1 MNAVEDEVV
10 ELVASV
16 LARMAFR
23 LLRQADPRNRFPVH
37 LLLEEAHRYIS
48 EATSRYAI
56 DASKIYERIAK
67 EGRKYGLFLLVASQ
81 RPSELSKTVL
91 SQCSN
96 FVIHRI
102 QNPDDLSQIRQMTP
116 FISEAV
122 LKRLPSLPKQHALV
136 FGTSVTGITD
146 AMVAGQR
153 IDQEEVTQFALSAA
167 VVIAHNAAFDR
178 RFLERFC
185 PLFSFK
191 PWACSMSEIDWAAEG
206 FEGTKL
212 AYLAVGCGFFYD
224 RHRAANDCL
233 AAVEVLSR
241 ALPKSGVNA
250 LAHLLARARLPTW
263 RIWAEGS
270 PFEFKDQ
277 LKSRGYRWNGEENG
291 RPRAW
296 YIDVAD
302 EQREAELAFLKKE
315 IYQRDVDLKPS
326 RITAYERFS
335 ERV

>member
-1 MNAVEDEVV
+1 MDQPDAVALE
-10 ELVASV
+10 A
-16 LARMAFR
+16 AA
-23 LLRQADPRNRFPVH
+23 A
-37 LLLEEAHRYIS
+37 LLE
-48 EATSRYAI
+48 
-56 DASKIYERIAK
+56 
-67 EGRKYGLFLLVASQ
+67 ASQ
-81 RPSELSKTVL
+81 DYQVL
-91 SQCSN
+91 
-96 FVIHRI
+96 R
-102 QNPDDLSQIRQMTP
+102 
-116 FISEAV
+116 
-122 LKRLPSLPKQHALV
+122 RLQPRA
-136 FGTSVTGITD
+136 SVTGIPEQDTRLGLFVDVETTGLDPSKDEIIELAMVPFRYSIEGIIVDVGEPFDRLREPSTSIPPMIAALTGITD
-146 AMVAGQR
+146 TMVAGQR
-153 IDQEEVTQFALSAA
+153 IDPEEVTQFALSAA

-178 RFLERFC
+178 KFLERFC
-185 PLFSFK
+185 PSFSFK
-191 PWACSMSEIDWAAEG
+191 PWACSMSEVDWAAEG

-212 AYLAVGCGFFYD
+212 AYLAMGCGFFYD

-233 AAVEVLSR
+233 AAVEMLSR

-302 EQREAELAFLKKE
+302 EQRDAELVFLKTE

>member
-1 MNAVEDEVV
+1 MIGPPDAAALEAAAV
-10 ELVASV
+10 
-16 LARMAFR
+16 
-23 LLRQADPRNRFPVH
+23 
-37 LLLEEAHRYIS
+37 LLEANQDYRILRRLQPRVPV
-48 EATSRYAI
+48 TGI
-56 DASKIYERIAK
+56 PERDT
-67 EGRKYGLFLLVASQ
+67 RRGLFVDVETTGLDPAKDDII
-81 RPSELSKTVL
+81 ELAMV
-91 SQCSN
+91 
-96 FVIHRI
+96 
-102 QNPDDLSQIRQMTP
+102 P
-116 FISEAV
+116 FRYSLDGIIVDVGEPFD
-122 LKRLPSLPKQHALV
+122 RLREPAAPIPPTITAL
-136 FGTSVTGITD
+136 TGITD
-146 AMVAGQR
+146 VMVGGQR
-153 IDQEEVTQFALSAA
+153 IDPEEVTQFALSAA

-178 RFLERFC
+178 KFLERFC
-185 PLFSFK
+185 PSFSFK

-233 AAVEVLSR
+233 AALEVLSR
-241 ALPKSGVNA
+241 TLPKSGINA
-250 LAHLLARARLPTW
+250 LTHLLARARLPTW
-263 RIWAEGS
+263 RIWAEDS

-296 YIDVAD
+296 YIDVSD
-302 EQREAELAFLKKE
+302 EQREAELAFLKRE

>member
-1 MNAVEDEVV
+1 MMGQPDAAALE
-10 ELVASV
+10 A
-16 LARMAFR
+16 AA
-23 LLRQADPRNRFPVH
+23 A
-37 LLLEEAHRYIS
+37 LLE
-48 EATSRYAI
+48 
-56 DASKIYERIAK
+56 ASQDYRVLRRLQPRAPVMGIPEQDTRL
-67 EGRKYGLFLLVASQ
+67 GLFVDVETTGLDPSKDEIIELAMVPFRYSLDGTIVDVGEAFDRLREPSAPIPASI
-81 RPSELSKTVL
+81 T
-91 SQCSN
+91 
-96 FVIHRI
+96 
-102 QNPDDLSQIRQMTP
+102 
-116 FISEAV
+116 
-122 LKRLPSLPKQHALV
+122 AL
-136 FGTSVTGITD
+136 TGISD
-146 AMVAGQR
+146 EMVAGQR
-153 IDQEEVTQFALSAA
+153 IDPDEVTQFALSAA

-178 RFLERFC
+178 KFLERFC
-185 PLFSFK
+185 PSFSLK

-241 ALPKSGVNA
+241 SLPKSGVNA
-250 LAHLLARARLPTW
+250 LGYLLARARVPTW
-263 RIWAEGS
+263 RVWAEGS
-270 PFEFKDQ
+270 PFEFKDH

-296 YIDVAD
+296 YIDVTD

>member
-1 MNAVEDEVV
+1 MMGQPDAAALE
-10 ELVASV
+10 A
-16 LARMAFR
+16 AA
-23 LLRQADPRNRFPVH
+23 A
-37 LLLEEAHRYIS
+37 LLEASQDYRVLRRLQPR
-48 EATSRYAI
+48 APVTAI
-56 DASKIYERIAK
+56 PEQDTRL
-67 EGRKYGLFLLVASQ
+67 GLFVDVETTGLDPSKDEIIELAMVPFRYSLDGIIVDVGEPFDRLREPVA
-81 RPSELSKTVL
+81 PIPPTITTL
-91 SQCSN
+91 
-96 FVIHRI
+96 
-102 QNPDDLSQIRQMTP
+102 
-116 FISEAV
+116 
-122 LKRLPSLPKQHALV
+122 
-136 FGTSVTGITD
+136 TGITD

>member
-1 MNAVEDEVV
+1 MMDQPDAVALE
-10 ELVASV
+10 A
-16 LARMAFR
+16 AA
-23 LLRQADPRNRFPVH
+23 A
-37 LLLEEAHRYIS
+37 LLE
-48 EATSRYAI
+48 
-56 DASKIYERIAK
+56 ASQDYQVLRRLQPRAPVSGIPEQDIRL
-67 EGRKYGLFLLVASQ
+67 GLFVDVETTGLDPSKDEIIELAMVPFRYSLDGIIVDVGEPFDRLREPSAPIPASI
-81 RPSELSKTVL
+81 T
-91 SQCSN
+91 
-96 FVIHRI
+96 
-102 QNPDDLSQIRQMTP
+102 
-116 FISEAV
+116 
-122 LKRLPSLPKQHALV
+122 AL
-136 FGTSVTGITD
+136 TGIDD

-153 IDQEEVTQFALSAA
+153 INQEEVTQFALSAA

-178 RFLERFC
+178 KFLERFC
-185 PLFSFK
+185 PSFSFK

>member
-1 MNAVEDEVV
+1 MMGQPDAAALE
-10 ELVASV
+10 A
-16 LARMAFR
+16 AA
-23 LLRQADPRNRFPVH
+23 A
-37 LLLEEAHRYIS
+37 LLERSQDYRVLRRLQPRAPV
-48 EATSRYAI
+48 TAI
-56 DASKIYERIAK
+56 PEQDIRL
-67 EGRKYGLFLLVASQ
+67 GLFVDVETTGLDPSHDEIIELAMVPFRYSLDGIIVDVGEPFDRLREPSAPIPASI
-81 RPSELSKTVL
+81 T
-91 SQCSN
+91 
-96 FVIHRI
+96 
-102 QNPDDLSQIRQMTP
+102 
-116 FISEAV
+116 
-122 LKRLPSLPKQHALV
+122 AL
-136 FGTSVTGITD
+136 TGITD
-146 AMVAGQR
+146 AMVAGRR
-153 IDQEEVTQFALSAA
+153 INQEEVTQFALSAA

-185 PLFSFK
+185 PSFSFK

-291 RPRAW
+291 RSRAW
-296 YIDVAD
+296 YIDFAD

-315 IYQRDVDLKPS
+315 IYQRDVDLKSS

>member
-1 MNAVEDEVV
+1 MMDQPDAVALE
-10 ELVASV
+10 A
-16 LARMAFR
+16 AA
-23 LLRQADPRNRFPVH
+23 A
-37 LLLEEAHRYIS
+37 LLEVSQNYRVL
-48 EATSRYAI
+48 R
-56 DASKIYERIAK
+56 RLQP
-67 EGRKYGLFLLVASQ
+67 RKPVTGIPEQDTRLGLFVDVETTGLD
-81 RPSELSKTVL
+81 PSKDEIIELAMV
-91 SQCSN
+91 
-96 FVIHRI
+96 
-102 QNPDDLSQIRQMTP
+102 P
-116 FISEAV
+116 FRYSLDGIIVDVGEPFD
-122 LKRLPSLPKQHALV
+122 RLREPSAPIPVSLTAL
-136 FGTSVTGITD
+136 TGITD

-178 RFLERFC
+178 KFLERFC
-185 PLFSFK
+185 PSFSFK

-277 LKSRGYRWNGEENG
+277 LKSRGYRWSGEENG
-291 RPRAW
+291 RSRAW
-296 YIDVAD
+296 YIDFAD

-315 IYQRDVDLKPS
+315 IYQRDVDLKSS

>member
-1 MNAVEDEVV
+1 MMGQPDAAALE
-10 ELVASV
+10 A
-16 LARMAFR
+16 AA
-23 LLRQADPRNRFPVH
+23 A
-37 LLLEEAHRYIS
+37 LLE
-48 EATSRYAI
+48 
-56 DASKIYERIAK
+56 ASQNYRVLRRLQP
-67 EGRKYGLFLLVASQ
+67 RKPVMGIPEQDTRLGLFVDVETTGLDPSKDEIIELAMVPFRYSLDGIIVDVGEPFDRLREPSAPIPASI
-81 RPSELSKTVL
+81 T
-91 SQCSN
+91 
-96 FVIHRI
+96 
-102 QNPDDLSQIRQMTP
+102 
-116 FISEAV
+116 
-122 LKRLPSLPKQHALV
+122 AL
-136 FGTSVTGITD
+136 TGITD
-146 AMVAGQR
+146 SMVAGQR
-153 IDQEEVTQFALSAA
+153 IDPEEVTQCVLSGA

-178 RFLERFC
+178 KFLERFC
-185 PLFSFK
+185 PSFSFK
-191 PWACSMSEIDWAAEG
+191 PWACSMSKIDWAAEG

-241 ALPKSGVNA
+241 PLPKSGVTA
-250 LAHLLARARLPTW
+250 LSHLLARARLPTW

>member
-1 MNAVEDEVV
+1 MMGQPDAAALEAAV
-10 ELVASV
+10 A
-16 LARMAFR
+16 
-23 LLRQADPRNRFPVH
+23 
-37 LLLEEAHRYIS
+37 LLEASQDYRVLRRLQPRVSVTGIS
-48 EATSRYAI
+48 EQDTRL
-56 DASKIYERIAK
+56 
-67 EGRKYGLFLLVASQ
+67 GLFVDVETTGLD
-81 RPSELSKTVL
+81 PSKDEIIELAMV
-91 SQCSN
+91 
-96 FVIHRI
+96 
-102 QNPDDLSQIRQMTP
+102 P
-116 FISEAV
+116 FRYSLDGMIVEV
-122 LKRLPSLPKQHALV
+122 GEPFDRLREPAAPVPPTITTL
-136 FGTSVTGITD
+136 TGITD
-146 AMVAGQR
+146 AMVAGQK
-153 IDQEEVTQFALSAA
+153 IDPEEVTQFALSAA

-178 RFLERFC
+178 KFLERFC
-185 PLFSFK
+185 PSFSFK

-241 ALPKSGVNA
+241 PLPKAGTNA
-250 LAHLLARARLPTW
+250 LGHLLARARLPTW
-263 RIWAEGS
+263 RIWAESS

-302 EQREAELAFLKKE
+302 EQREAELTFLKRE

-326 RITAYERFS
+326 KITAYERFS

>member
-1 MNAVEDEVV
+1 MMGQPDAALE
-10 ELVASV
+10 A
-16 LARMAFR
+16 AA
-23 LLRQADPRNRFPVH
+23 A
-37 LLLEEAHRYIS
+37 LLE
-48 EATSRYAI
+48 
-56 DASKIYERIAK
+56 ASQDYRVLRRLQPRAPVMGIPEQDTRL
-67 EGRKYGLFLLVASQ
+67 GLFVDVETTGLDPSKDEIIELAMVPFRYSLDGIIVDVGEAFDRLREPSAPIPASI
-81 RPSELSKTVL
+81 T
-91 SQCSN
+91 
-96 FVIHRI
+96 
-102 QNPDDLSQIRQMTP
+102 
-116 FISEAV
+116 
-122 LKRLPSLPKQHALV
+122 AL
-136 FGTSVTGITD
+136 TGISD

-153 IDQEEVTQFALSAA
+153 IDPDEVTQFALSAA

-178 RFLERFC
+178 KFLERFC
-185 PLFSFK
+185 PSFSLK

-241 ALPKSGVNA
+241 SLPKSGVNA
-250 LAHLLARARLPTW
+250 LGHLLARARLPTW

-270 PFEFKDQ
+270 PFEFKDH

-296 YIDVAD
+296 YIDVTD

>member
-1 MNAVEDEVV
+1 MIGQPDAAALE
-10 ELVASV
+10 A
-16 LARMAFR
+16 AA
-23 LLRQADPRNRFPVH
+23 A
-37 LLLEEAHRYIS
+37 LLE
-48 EATSRYAI
+48 
-56 DASKIYERIAK
+56 ASQDYRVLRRLRPRAPVTGIPEQDTRL
-67 EGRKYGLFLLVASQ
+67 GLFVDVETTGLD
-81 RPSELSKTVL
+81 PSKDEIIELAMLPFRYSL
-91 SQCSN
+91 DGI
-96 FVIHRI
+96 VI
-102 QNPDDLSQIRQMTP
+102 DVGEP
-116 FISEAV
+116 FD
-122 LKRLPSLPKQHALV
+122 RLREPSAPIPPTITAL
-136 FGTSVTGITD
+136 TGITD
-146 AMVAGQR
+146 TMVAGKK
-153 IDQEEVTQFALSAA
+153 IDPEEAWQFALPAA

-178 RFLERFC
+178 KFLERFC
-185 PLFSFK
+185 PSFSVK

-241 ALPKSGVNA
+241 PLPKSGVNA
-250 LAHLLARARLPTW
+250 LGHLLARARRPTW

-291 RPRAW
+291 RPRSW

-302 EQREAELAFLKKE
+302 EQRDPELAFLKGE
-315 IYQRDVDLKPS
+315 IYQRDIDLKPS

-335 ERV
+335 ERM

>member
-1 MNAVEDEVV
+1 MMGQPDAAALE
-10 ELVASV
+10 A
-16 LARMAFR
+16 AA
-23 LLRQADPRNRFPVH
+23 A
-37 LLLEEAHRYIS
+37 LLEASQDYRVLRRLQPR
-48 EATSRYAI
+48 ALVTAI
-56 DASKIYERIAK
+56 PEQDTRL
-67 EGRKYGLFLLVASQ
+67 GLFVDVETTGLDPSKDEIIELAMVPFRYSLDGIIVDVGEPFDRLREPSAPIPASI
-81 RPSELSKTVL
+81 T
-91 SQCSN
+91 
-96 FVIHRI
+96 
-102 QNPDDLSQIRQMTP
+102 
-116 FISEAV
+116 
-122 LKRLPSLPKQHALV
+122 AL
-136 FGTSVTGITD
+136 TGIDD

-153 IDQEEVTQFALSAA
+153 INQEEVTQFALSAA

-178 RFLERFC
+178 KFLERFC
-185 PLFSFK
+185 PSFSFK

-296 YIDVAD
+296 YIDVTD

-315 IYQRDVDLKPS
+315 IYQRDIDLKPS

>member
-1 MNAVEDEVV
+1 MMDQPDAVALE
-10 ELVASV
+10 A
-16 LARMAFR
+16 AA
-23 LLRQADPRNRFPVH
+23 A
-37 LLLEEAHRYIS
+37 LLE
-48 EATSRYAI
+48 
-56 DASKIYERIAK
+56 
-67 EGRKYGLFLLVASQ
+67 ASQ
-81 RPSELSKTVL
+81 DYQVL
-91 SQCSN
+91 
-96 FVIHRI
+96 R
-102 QNPDDLSQIRQMTP
+102 
-116 FISEAV
+116 
-122 LKRLPSLPKQHALV
+122 RLQPRA
-136 FGTSVTGITD
+136 SVTGIPEQDTRLGLFVDVETTGLDPSKDEIIELAMVPFRYSIEGIIVDVGEPFDRLREPSTSIPPMIAALTGITD
-146 AMVAGQR
+146 TMVAGQR
-153 IDQEEVTQFALSAA
+153 IDPEEVTQFALSAA

-178 RFLERFC
+178 KFLERFC
-185 PLFSFK
+185 PSFSFK
-191 PWACSMSEIDWAAEG
+191 PWACSMSEVDWAAEG

-212 AYLAVGCGFFYD
+212 AYLAMGCGFFYD

-233 AAVEVLSR
+233 AAVEMLSR

-302 EQREAELAFLKKE
+302 EQRDAELVFLKTE

>member
-1 MNAVEDEVV
+1 
-10 ELVASV
+10 
-16 LARMAFR
+16 MACA
-23 LLRQADPRNRFPVH
+23 Q
-37 LLLEEAHRYIS
+37 
-48 EATSRYAI
+48 
-56 DASKIYERIAK
+56 
-67 EGRKYGLFLLVASQ
+67 
-81 RPSELSKTVL
+81 
-91 SQCSN
+91 
-96 FVIHRI
+96 
-102 QNPDDLSQIRQMTP
+102 
-116 FISEAV
+116 
-122 LKRLPSLPKQHALV
+122 
-136 FGTSVTGITD
+136 
-146 AMVAGQR
+146 
-153 IDQEEVTQFALSAA
+153 
-167 VVIAHNAAFDR
+167 
-178 RFLERFC
+178 
-185 PLFSFK
+185 
-191 PWACSMSEIDWAAEG
+191 IDWAAEG

-296 YIDVAD
+296 FIDVAD

>member
-1 MNAVEDEVV
+1 MMDQPDS
-10 ELVASV
+10 VA
-16 LARMAFR
+16 LEAA
-23 LLRQADPRNRFPVH
+23 AA
-37 LLLEEAHRYIS
+37 LLE
-48 EATSRYAI
+48 
-56 DASKIYERIAK
+56 ASQDYRVLRRLQPRAPVTGIPEQDTRL
-67 EGRKYGLFLLVASQ
+67 GLFVDVETTGLD
-81 RPSELSKTVL
+81 PSKDEIIELAMVPFRYSIEGIIVDVGEPFDRLREPT
-91 SQCSN
+91 
-96 FVIHRI
+96 
-102 QNPDDLSQIRQMTP
+102 TP
-116 FISEAV
+116 IPATITT
-122 LKRLPSLPKQHALV
+122 L
-136 FGTSVTGITD
+136 TGITD

-153 IDQEEVTQFALSAA
+153 IDPEEATQFALSAA

-178 RFLERFC
+178 KFLERFC
-185 PLFSFK
+185 PSFSFK

-233 AAVEVLSR
+233 AAVEMLSR
-241 ALPKSGVNA
+241 TLPKSGVNA

-302 EQREAELAFLKKE
+302 EQRDAELAFLKRE
-315 IYQRDVDLKPS
+315 IYQRDVDLKPT

-335 ERV
+335 ERM

>member
-1 MNAVEDEVV
+1 MMDQPDAVALE
-10 ELVASV
+10 A
-16 LARMAFR
+16 AA
-23 LLRQADPRNRFPVH
+23 A
-37 LLLEEAHRYIS
+37 LLE
-48 EATSRYAI
+48 
-56 DASKIYERIAK
+56 
-67 EGRKYGLFLLVASQ
+67 ASQ
-81 RPSELSKTVL
+81 DYQVL
-91 SQCSN
+91 
-96 FVIHRI
+96 R
-102 QNPDDLSQIRQMTP
+102 
-116 FISEAV
+116 
-122 LKRLPSLPKQHALV
+122 RLQPRA
-136 FGTSVTGITD
+136 SVTGIPEQDTRLGLFVDVETTGLDPSKDEIIELAMVPFRYSIEGIIVDVGEPFDRLREPSTSIPPTIAALTGITD
-146 AMVAGQR
+146 TMVAGQR
-153 IDQEEVTQFALSAA
+153 IDPEEVTQFALSAA

-178 RFLERFC
+178 KFLERFC
-185 PLFSFK
+185 PSFSFK
-191 PWACSMSEIDWAAEG
+191 PWACSMSEVDWAAEG

-212 AYLAVGCGFFYD
+212 AYLAMGCGFFYD

-233 AAVEVLSR
+233 AAVEMLSR

-302 EQREAELAFLKKE
+302 EQRDAELVFLKTE

>member
-1 MNAVEDEVV
+1 MTHQPDATALE
-10 ELVASV
+10 A
-16 LARMAFR
+16 AAT
-23 LLRQADPRNRFPVH
+23 
-37 LLLEEAHRYIS
+37 LLEAS
-48 EATSRYAI
+48 EDYRVLRRLQPRAPVAGIPEQDTRL
-56 DASKIYERIAK
+56 
-67 EGRKYGLFLLVASQ
+67 GLFVDVETTGLD
-81 RPSELSKTVL
+81 PSKDEIIELAMV
-91 SQCSN
+91 
-96 FVIHRI
+96 
-102 QNPDDLSQIRQMTP
+102 P
-116 FISEAV
+116 FRYSLGGIIIDVGEPFD
-122 LKRLPSLPKQHALV
+122 RLREPSAPIPPTITAL
-136 FGTSVTGITD
+136 TGIGD

-153 IDQEEVTQFALSAA
+153 IDPEEVTQFARSAA

-178 RFLERFC
+178 KFLERFC
-185 PLFSFK
+185 PSFSFK

-241 ALPKSGVNA
+241 ILPKSRGNA
-250 LAHLLARARLPTW
+250 LAHLLARARRPTW

-302 EQREAELAFLKKE
+302 EQREPELAFLKSE
-315 IYQRDVDLKPS
+315 IYQCDVDLKSS

-335 ERV
+335 ERA

>member
-1 MNAVEDEVV
+1 MTDEPDAAAL
-10 ELVASV
+10 EA
-16 LARMAFR
+16 AA
-23 LLRQADPRNRFPVH
+23 A
-37 LLLEEAHRYIS
+37 LLEASQDYRVLRRLQPREP
-48 EATSRYAI
+48 ATGIPEQDTRL
-56 DASKIYERIAK
+56 
-67 EGRKYGLFLLVASQ
+67 GLFVDVETTGLD
-81 RPSELSKTVL
+81 PSKDEIIELAMVPFRYSLDGIIVNVGEPFDRL
-91 SQCSN
+91 REPSAPIPCS
-96 FVIHRI
+96 ITG
-102 QNPDDLSQIRQMTP
+102 L
-116 FISEAV
+116 
-122 LKRLPSLPKQHALV
+122 
-136 FGTSVTGITD
+136 TGITD

-153 IDQEEVTQFALSAA
+153 IDPEEVTQFALSAA

-178 RFLERFC
+178 KFLERFC
-185 PLFSFK
+185 PSFSFK

-224 RHRAANDCL
+224 RHRATNDCL
-233 AAVEVLSR
+233 AALEVLSHT
-241 ALPKSGVNA
+241 LPTSGVNA
-250 LAHLLARARLPTW
+250 LGHLLERARMPTW

-277 LKSRGYRWNGEENG
+277 LKSRGYRWNGEENN

-302 EQREAELAFLKKE
+302 EQREPELAFLKRE

>member
-1 MNAVEDEVV
+1 MTSQLNAAALE
-10 ELVASV
+10 A
-16 LARMAFR
+16 AA
-23 LLRQADPRNRFPVH
+23 A
-37 LLLEEAHRYIS
+37 LLEAS
-48 EATSRYAI
+48 EDYRVLRRLRPRAPVPGTPDQDTRL
-56 DASKIYERIAK
+56 
-67 EGRKYGLFLLVASQ
+67 GLFVDVETTGLD
-81 RPSELSKTVL
+81 PSRDEIIELAMVL
-91 SQCSN
+91 FRYSLDGI
-96 FVIHRI
+96 VI
-102 QNPDDLSQIRQMTP
+102 DVGEP
-116 FISEAV
+116 FD
-122 LKRLPSLPKQHALV
+122 RLREPSAPIPPTITAL
-136 FGTSVTGITD
+136 TGITD
-146 AMVAGQR
+146 AMVAGQK
-153 IDQEEVTQFALSAA
+153 IDPEEVSQFARPAA

-178 RFLERFC
+178 KFLERLC
-185 PLFSFK
+185 PSFSFK

-241 ALPKSGVNA
+241 PLPKSGVNA
-250 LAHLLARARLPTW
+250 LGHLLVRARLPTW

-302 EQREAELAFLKKE
+302 EQRDAELAFLKTE